1 MVKNKIRNKYTLCP
15 AVKALYLISA
25 IVTMALAVVTP
36 WFEYSCEVFK
46 LDTYTISKGPIY
58 IFNEA
63 LGFEGPLTLFSMDG
77 TIDALA
83 FIGPALMVIAIA
95 TMCVSVGL
103 MCASKTTSALIL
115 NLVSVVS
122 TIASVVAT
130 GVIEYS
136 VLDSNLS
143 RYSFL
148 LEVDFVYDKF
158 FFYPG
163 LAIDYLGF
171 ALAFLVLIG
180 IAVWAYLSNVREQQ
194 QVKVCVVKYSFG
206 EVLLTAMKTWAYK
219 LPVLFGLAALSVAAI
234 GIPAEIFGTLCVVGM
249 FEIGFGMASV
259 DLGMTFPNINLGLN
273 GLDVLAIVTIVLSI
287 LAILFTLGIKKT
299 SLAAVRGE
307 EISSKNFVSV
317 WNKNKG
323 KYIGGYLWYSL
334 LVSLWL
340 LIPVAGIVLAVI
352 KAYQYR
358 FVPYI
363 LVDKEDVSV
372 TDAIKLSKKMTY
384 GNRAK
389 MFAIDMATIGAFTAV
404 LAILGLFTVVPFVG
418 TVGLVYFLV
427 ALVAILVF
435 SCSYKAC
442 VVAQEY
448 NLANQKY
455 EEVE

>member
-15 AVKALYLISA
+15 AIKALYLISA

-234 GIPAEIFGTLCVVGM
+234 AIPVVSFVLVCVVGM
-249 FEIGFGMASV
+249 VEIGDLLNFG
-259 DLGMTFPNINLGLN
+259 LETLNLNLSLS
-273 GLDVLAIVTIVLSI
+273 GLDILTIVTIVLSI
-287 LAILFTLGIKKT
+287 LAILFTLGLKKT